1 MMKVK
6 SLQWRIALMTS
17 FLIAMTCLVM
27 MVLLGDSGLRRIDEI
42 GESIKGAEIR
52 DQVPVGEDPDVS
64 ALPEIQASFDPSQ
77 VGKEDPV
84 TIVIDEAR
92 DRFTANNLYI
102 TLAVTLVSGVIAY
115 FVSGQA
121 LKPLADFSNRV
132 KKIQIN
138 NLEDMHLE
146 TDTLEEFQDMA
157 HSFNDMLDRLH
168 ASFAAQKQF
177 TGNAAHEL
185 RTPLSILQMRLE
197 VFEEDHPDPDPET
210 RDLVAFL
217 KDQVEGLAGT
227 LKTLLDMS
235 NLQNVAT
242 NEKIDLIPLLDE
254 VMTDL
259 APLAEKKEIRMAVHG
274 PDLELLGSDTLLF
287 RLFYNLTE
295 NAIKYGRPGGL
306 VDLSVE
312 RAAGRAIVRV
322 KDSGYGIPKE
332 NQKDVF
338 QAFYRL
344 SSPESQK
351 EKGVG
356 LGLALAKEICLLH
369 GGRIEV
375 ERSDRSGTV
384 MLVDLPV
391 EN

>member
-52 DQVPVGEDPDVS
+52 DQVPVGETSDVS
-64 ALPEIQASFDPSQ
+64 SFPEIQASFDPSQ

-185 RTPLSILQMRLE
+185 RTPLSLLQMRLE

-259 APLAEKKEIRMAVHG
+259 SPLAEKKEIRMAAHG

-295 NAIKYGRPGGL
+295 NAIKYGRPGGS
-306 VDLSVE
+306 VDLYVDK
-312 RAAGRAIVRV
+312 AAGRAIIRV
-322 KDSGYGIPKE
+322 KDSGYGIPRE

-356 LGLALAKEICLLH
+356 LGLALAHEICRLH

-375 ERSDRSGTV
+375 EESGRSGTI

-391 EN
+391 ED